1 MRREIWLS
9 IVLALVAIG
18 CGGSL
23 PPPNEQMMK
32 SREAISKADGQA
44 QQAAE
49 ALGNDTVPAAT
60 LHLKMAKDQIA
71 TAEALIADG
80 DMENADL
87 VLKRAEADAELAESL
102 SREAVLKKQVAAA
115 KKQIDSLNEK

>member
-1 MRREIWLS
+1 
-9 IVLALVAIG
+9 
-18 CGGSL
+18 
-23 PPPNEQMMK
+23 MMK
-32 SREAISKADGQA
+32 SREAVSKADGQA

-87 VLKRAEADAELAESL
+87 VLKRAQADAELAESM

-115 KKQIDSLNEK
+115 KKAISELNEK

>member
-1 MRREIWLS
+1 
-9 IVLALVAIG
+9 
-18 CGGSL
+18 
-23 PPPNEQMMK
+23 MMK
-32 SREAISKADGQA
+32 TRESVSKADGQA

-49 ALGNDTVPAAT
+49 ALGNDTVPAAG

-87 VLKRAEADAELAESL
+87 VLKRAEADAELAEAM
-102 SREAVLKKQVAAA
+102 SREAVMKKKVAVA
-115 KKQIDSLNEK
+115 KKMIAELQNK